1 MVVCLSCCGLAAL
14 RAPHSGLD
22 PSIVVMGIV
31 VPRAG
36 DSFGVDVLDEAK
48 RAIAQG
54 QRVTIDFHRGD
65 AWADPAH
72 QAKPAASA
80 SHTVARLGVDIHSSS
95 TGSRRPAP
103 TGRGIRW
110 AR

>member
-22 PSIVVMGIV
+22 PSIVVMGV
-31 VPRAG
+31 VVLRAG
-36 DSFGVDVLDEAK
+36 YSFGADVLDEAK

-54 QRVTIDFHRGD
+54 QRVMIDFHHSD
-65 AWADPAH
+65 TWADPAH
-72 QAKPAASA
+72 QTKPA
-80 SHTVARLGVDIHSSS
+80 V
-95 TGSRRPAP
+95 
-103 TGRGIRW
+103 RGMRW